1 MAIDPRDRAVLKRK
15 LEKFNSQAGAFE
27 AEVRD
32 TAAEILRIEHQ
43 LAEQERTLAVLKNE
57 IVDRDAEAAR
67 WVLERPRA
75 VARIDELNRHIEGR
89 KRRQSALV
97 TSKAPAEVRLHNLRD
112 AVRKLRE
119 LLTLESQITAHETGE
134 TYHAPVTVDAEKEY
148 ARQKT
153 SILDVH
159 VERSHPVSK
168 RNGKAR

>member
-15 LEKFNSQAGAFE
+15 LEKFNSQAGAYE

-32 TAAEILRIEHQ
+32 TAAEILRIERQ
-43 LAEQERTLAVLKNE
+43 LQEQEQTLQALKNE
-57 IVDRDAEAAR
+57 VVDRDAEAAR
-67 WVLERPRA
+67 WASERPRA
-75 VARIDELNRHIEGR
+75 IARIDELNRHIEAR

-97 TSKAPAEVRLHNLRD
+97 TSKAPAEVRLHNIRD

-119 LLTLESQITAHETGE
+119 LLTLEAQITAHETGE
-134 TYHAPVTVDAEKEY
+134 VYHAPVTVDAEKEY

-159 VERSHPVSK
+159 VERSQPMSK

>member
-15 LEKFNSQAGAFE
+15 LEKFNSQAGAYE

-32 TAAEILRIEHQ
+32 TAAEILRIERQ
-43 LAEQERTLAVLKNE
+43 LQEQEQTLLALKNE
-57 IVDRDAEAAR
+57 VVDRDAEAAR
-67 WVLERPRA
+67 WASERPRA
-75 VARIDELNRHIEGR
+75 VARIDELNRHIEAR

-97 TSKAPAEVRLHNLRD
+97 TSKAPAEVRLHNIRD

-119 LLTLESQITAHETGE
+119 LLTLEAQITAHEAGE
-134 TYHAPVTVDAEKEY
+134 VYHAPIVVDAEKEY

-159 VERSHPVSK
+159 VERSQPKHS

>member
-1 MAIDPRDRAVLKRK
+1 M
-15 LEKFNSQAGAFE
+15 
-27 AEVRD
+27 
-32 TAAEILRIEHQ
+32 
-43 LAEQERTLAVLKNE
+43 
-57 IVDRDAEAAR
+57 
-67 WVLERPRA
+67 
-75 VARIDELNRHIEGR
+75 
-89 KRRQSALV
+89 
-97 TSKAPAEVRLHNLRD
+97 
-112 AVRKLRE
+112 RKLRE

>member
-57 IVDRDAEAAR
+57 VVDRDAEAAR

-119 LLTLESQITAHETGE
+119 LLTIEAQITAHETGE
-134 TYHAPVTVDAEKEY
+134 TYYAPVVVDAEKEY